1 MGFFTLTDKENFT
14 GPTHLRLRTSN
25 SCKLCSNRWMEEWTM
40 DTLLLHKLTG
50 PLARWSEV
58 NETSVNKN

>member
-1 MGFFTLTDKENFT
+1 MDG
-14 GPTHLRLRTSN
+14 G
-25 SCKLCSNRWMEEWTM
+25 MTM